1 MAGADLFSSSW
12 GWASTMGN
20 GGGEPD
26 AQEPTPGAGPA
37 PWRMVEVSLMLR
49 SPLPSTMGNG
59 GSEPDAQEPTP
70 GAGPAPWGMVVVSLM
85 LRSTGRVA
93 DTPFLDLT
101 QGAMGGGRY
110 LGGQNPED
118 SKDGR
123 AASSP
128 LACLWKLLT
137 LP

>member
-20 GGGEPD
+20 GGGQPD
-26 AQEPTPGAGPA
+26 AQEPT
-37 PWRMVEVSLMLR
+37 L
-49 SPLPSTMGNG
+49 
-59 GSEPDAQEPTP
+59 

-85 LRSTGRVA
+85 LRSTGKVA
-93 DTPFLDLT
+93 DSPFLDLT
-101 QGAMGGGRY
+101 QGDMGGGRY
-110 LGGQNPED
+110 LGGQDPED
-118 SKDGR
+118 PKDGR

-128 LACLWKLLT
+128 LASLLKLLT

>member
-1 MAGADLFSSSW
+1 
-12 GWASTMGN
+12 
-20 GGGEPD
+20 
-26 AQEPTPGAGPA
+26 
-37 PWRMVEVSLMLR
+37 MLR
-49 SPLPSTMGNG
+49 EGEMGWLVQTC
-59 GSEPDAQEPTP
+59 SLAL